1 MKRTTPGRTSFA
13 DWVGEHGST
22 MDTLEFTDPVD
33 DLEPLRDIVGGA
45 RVVALGESSHH
56 IREFYQVRH
65 RILRFLVER
74 CGFQVYALEAPFTQ
88 GQVLDAWVRG
98 GHGSV
103 EQVAA
108 DGIALSLGQC
118 CEMHEALTWM
128 RERNRTAS
136 EPPLRCVGTDLPG
149 AAASPLPA
157 LEELEGYLRWAAPE
171 ALPMLEEAVGVV
183 RRFHEPVI
191 FAALGRYQALGP
203 RERDLVTSALS
214 RLMAHLQRMALV
226 QHANGHGAE
235 HDTAMWHLRGAWY
248 LDQLHRANAVE
259 GFESASTFRDVY
271 VAESVLRL
279 LEGGAR
285 VALAAHNWH
294 IQRTPAA
301 DSQENVLLPAGAHL
315 AAALGDGYRAIG
327 VTSSQGRTTTLG
339 EPTPERPQGAW
350 YDAPLPQPADGSVEA
365 AFPTD
370 RLWTLADLRAARPHV
385 HDAVSFQHTRMAD
398 YFLDLP
404 VFEAFDAIA
413 HVSRTT
419 GTDHVLHSEALDHP
433 VTTDLPRAKRAAT

>member
-1 MKRTTPGRTSFA
+1 MTTTAGLLRNAVGMNVETSRQMSFA
-13 DWVGEHGST
+13 DWVGDRASALDSLDFQFP
-22 MDTLEFTDPVD
+22 MD

-74 CGFQVYALEAPFTQ
+74 CGFEVYALEAPVTQ
-88 GQVLDAWVRG
+88 GQVLDTWVQG
-98 GHGSV
+98 GPGTV

-118 CEMHEALTWM
+118 QEMHQVLTWM
-128 RERNRTAS
+128 RERNRTAAGPS
-136 EPPLRCVGTDLPG
+136 LRCVGTDLPG

-157 LEELEGYLRWAAPE
+157 LEEVAGYLRWAAPE
-171 ALPMLEEAVGVV
+171 ALPVLEEAVSVV
-183 RRFHEPVI
+183 RRFHDPAI
-191 FAALGRYQALGP
+191 FAVLGRYQALDRG
-203 RERDLVTSALS
+203 EQDVLTGALS
-214 RLMAHLQRMALV
+214 RLMAHMQRMALV
-226 QHANGHGAE
+226 QRAHGHGAE

-248 LDQLHRANAVE
+248 LDQLHRANATE

-271 VAESVLRL
+271 MAESVLRL
-279 LEGGAR
+279 LEGGTR
-285 VALAAHNWH
+285 VVLAAHNWH
-294 IQRTPAA
+294 IQRTPAT
-301 DSQENVLLPAGAHL
+301 DSQEKLLLPTGAHL
-315 AAALGDGYRAIG
+315 AAALGDDYRAIG
-327 VTSSQGRTTTLG
+327 VTSSLGRTTTLG

-350 YDAPLPQPADGSVEA
+350 YDAPLPPLAEGSIEA

-370 RLWTLADLRAARPHV
+370 RLWTLADLRAARPHI
-385 HDAVSFQHTRMAD
+385 HGAASFRHSRMAD

-419 GTDHVLHSEALDHP
+419 GTDHVLE
-433 VTTDLPRAKRAAT
+433 RAPG

>member
-1 MKRTTPGRTSFA
+1 MNVKTSRRTSFA
-13 DWVGEHGST
+13 DWVGDHALALE
-22 MDTLEFTDPVD
+22 TLDFQPPVD

-74 CGFQVYALEAPFTQ
+74 CGFEVYALEAPFTQ
-88 GQVLDAWVRG
+88 GQVLDGWVRG
-98 GHGSV
+98 GPGTV

-118 CEMHEALTWM
+118 QEMHEALTWM
-128 RERNRTAS
+128 RERNRTTA
-136 EPPLRCVGTDLPG
+136 EPPLRCLGTDLPG

-157 LEELEGYLRWAAPE
+157 LEEVADY
-171 ALPMLEEAVGVV
+171 V
-183 RRFHEPVI
+183 RRVTPEVLPLLEQALSVARRFDDPVT
-191 FAALGRYQALGP
+191 FTALGRYQSLDPG
-203 RERDLVTSALS
+203 EQDLLTSALS
-214 RLMAHLQRMALV
+214 RLMGHLQRLALV
-226 QHANGHGAE
+226 QRARGHGAE

-248 LDQLHRANAVE
+248 LDQLHRANAQE

-271 VAESVLRL
+271 MAESVLRL
-279 LEGGAR
+279 VEDGTR
-285 VALAAHNWH
+285 VILAAHNWH

-301 DSQENVLLPAGAHL
+301 DSQGHPLLPTGAHL
-315 AAALGDGYRAIG
+315 AAALGDDYRAIG
-327 VTSSQGRTTTLG
+327 VTSSLGRTTTLG
-339 EPTPERPQGAW
+339 EPTPERPQGTW
-350 YDAPLPQPADGSVEA
+350 YDAPLPPPAGGSIEA

-370 RLWTLADLRAARPHV
+370 RLWMLADLRAAPPHIN
-385 HDAVSFQHTRMAD
+385 DAASFQHSRMAD
-398 YFLDLP
+398 YFLDMP

-419 GTDHVLHSEALDHP
+419 GTDHV
-433 VTTDLPRAKRAAT
+433 VKRAEN